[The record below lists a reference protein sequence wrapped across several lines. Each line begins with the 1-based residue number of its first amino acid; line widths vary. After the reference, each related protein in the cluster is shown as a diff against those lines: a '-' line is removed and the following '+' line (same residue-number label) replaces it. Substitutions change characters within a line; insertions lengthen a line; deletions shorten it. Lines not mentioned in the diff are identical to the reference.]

1 MNNSKAYYSAFDTAV
16 YLLNFKNRTRKE
28 LTDKLKSK
36 GYSDSEIVDTMDKLT
51 AYNYVNDGNYT
62 LSYIKSN
69 MNKKGKKLICRELME
84 KGIDKAVIDENFE
97 TISEDYGEEDKIE
110 AIYNKRFSEAD
121 LYDAKTRNRIF
132 SYFVRRGFSFDKISK
147 IVTKYKKINEF
158 DNCL

>member
-36 GYSDSEIVDTMDKLT
+36 GYSDSEIDDTMDKLT

-69 MNKKGKKLICRELME
+69 MNKKGKKLICIELME

-158 DNCL
+158 DNYL